1 MPLSFYITPKKC
13 SMLCHIVISPVLG
26 GITTTG
32 TGAGVT
38 GECQWFSPPVVL
50 PLEGSTV
57 PGKAAHSSASSVKV
71 FVFSSWPSTTR
82 TALSG
87 TTSSLGV
94 QGVSAQYSSAVSVAM
109 NQVRKS

>member
-38 GECQWFSPPVVL
+38 GGCQWLSPPVVL
-50 PLEGSTV
+50 PLEGNAV
-57 PGKAAHSSASSVKV
+57 PGRFAHSSVSSVKV
-71 FVFSSWPSTTR
+71 FVSCSCPSTNR
-82 TALSG
+82 TALLFG
-87 TTSSLGV
+87 G
-94 QGVSAQYSSAVSVAM
+94 QH
-109 NQVRKS
+109 